1 MIRILP
7 LLIIVFVI
15 SCNDQRSFKVA
26 FENADGLKTNSPVY
40 LDSLKVGV
48 ISDINMVRHDH
59 IVATLDI
66 NKDVELPKSS
76 KIQYEVDFLGNSYI
90 TILQSD
96 SITDYSKVISGHI
109 VLPDTAGNRKLSRA
123 ELDSLLKNDP
133 NGQLMDTVMK
143 LLQVIGKNKK
153 AIDSLDRTGTLLEE

>member
-1 MIRILP
+1 MIRILS
-7 LLIIVFVI
+7 LLIIVFVT
-15 SCNDQRSFKVA
+15 SCNDQRSIKVA

-40 LDSLKVGV
+40 LDSLKIGV
-48 ISDINMVRHDH
+48 ISDLNMVRQDY
-59 IVATLDI
+59 IVATLNID
-66 NKDVELPKSS
+66 KGVQLPKSS

-96 SITDYSKVISGHI
+96 SITDYSKVISGYKA
-109 VLPDTAGNRKLSRA
+109 LPDTAEYKTLSQA